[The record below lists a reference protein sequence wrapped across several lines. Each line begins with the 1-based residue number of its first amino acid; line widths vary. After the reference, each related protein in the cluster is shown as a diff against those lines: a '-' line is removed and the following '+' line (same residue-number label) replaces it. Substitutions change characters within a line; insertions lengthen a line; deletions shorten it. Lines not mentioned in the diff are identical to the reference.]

1 MSTRLHLKQTTS
13 LVLNPVVHTFLELLP
28 LNRLEFMD
36 RIQNEVDSNPMLEVE
51 DPFSKDA
58 ETSARDDETNLLEQK
73 LNKAD
78 DSFVS
83 HYEENGFLKPDP
95 DRIDKNRAIELFSAE
110 KEDLADHLMGQART
124 EFSLEE
130 LRIARHII
138 FNLNSDGYLDLL
150 IESAAS
156 ALNTTPEAIEEI
168 RRRITG
174 FDPQG
179 SAARSLSE
187 CLLAQVPEN
196 PDNTKLR
203 RLIHSHLD
211 DLARSRYEEIMKQ
224 LEVDRKELNRL
235 IERLRRLNPRPAS
248 RFEHD
253 DIEYA
258 EVDLLLIKDE
268 HGYQVRYIEEGMP
281 RLLISSYYQEML
293 EKPLDRKTRSYLK
306 DRQRNATLFIDGL
319 ELRKKMIVRI
329 AEFLVTQQKDFLD
342 FGPKWKKPLTMKEVA
357 QALNY
362 NESTISRAVK
372 NKFMASDRGLISLR
386 SFFSY
391 GIKGEFGF
399 KHSVETVREK
409 IQRIIESEPHAHPL
423 SDQLIAEQLNRLGIH
438 ISRRTVRNYRE
449 ELNLSNSSKRREEY
463 KLKGE

>member
-1 MSTRLHLKQTTS
+1 MGTRLHLKQTTS

-28 LNRLEFMD
+28 LNRLEFME
-36 RIQNEVDSNPMLEVE
+36 RIQNEVDSNPMLEVD
-51 DPFSKDA
+51 DPISRDA
-58 ETSARDDETNLLEQK
+58 EGASKEDETNLLEQK
-73 LNKAD
+73 LKKAD

-95 DRIDKNRAIELFSAE
+95 DRIDKNRAIELFSTE
-110 KEDLADHLMGQART
+110 KEDLADHLMEQART
-124 EFSLEE
+124 EFSPED

-138 FNLNSDGYLDLL
+138 FNLNNDGYLDLL

-156 ALNTTPEAIEEI
+156 ALGTTPETIEEI

-179 SAARSLSE
+179 SASRSLSE
-187 CLLAQVPEN
+187 CLLAQVPESPEN
-196 PDNTKLR
+196 DKLR
-203 RLIHSHLD
+203 QLIRSHLD

-224 LEVDRKELNRL
+224 LEINPDELNRL

-248 RFEHD
+248 RFED
-253 DIEYA
+253 SDIEYA

-268 HGYQVRYIEEGMP
+268 QGYHVRYIEEGMP

-293 EKPLDRKTRSYLK
+293 DKPLDRKTRSYLK

-329 AEFLVTQQKDFLD
+329 AEFLVSQQKDFLD
-342 FGPKWKKPLTMKEVA
+342 FGLKWKKPLTMKEVA

-399 KHSVETVREK
+399 KHSVETVKEK
-409 IQRIIESEPHAHPL
+409 IQRIIEAEPHEHPL
-423 SDQLIAEQLNRLGIH
+423 SDQLIAEQLNRLGIR
-438 ISRRTVRNYRE
+438 ISRRTIRNYRE
-449 ELNLSNSSKRREEY
+449 ELNLQNSSKRREEY

>member
-1 MSTRLHLKQTTS
+1 MGTRLHLKQTTS
-13 LVLNPVVHTFLELLP
+13 IILNPVVHTFLELLP
-28 LNRLEFMD
+28 LNRLEFID

-51 DPFSKDA
+51 EPVTKYNDA
-58 ETSARDDETNLLEQK
+58 SAREEDATLLEKK
-73 LNKAD
+73 LGKAD

-83 HYEENGFLKPDP
+83 QYEENGFLKPDP
-95 DRIDKNRAIELFSAE
+95 DRIDKNRAIELFSTDRE
-110 KEDLADHLMGQART
+110 CLADHLMAQARA
-124 EFSLEE
+124 EFSAEE

-156 ALNTTPEAIEEI
+156 ALGTTPETIEQI

-174 FDPQG
+174 FDPPG
-179 SAARSLSE
+179 AASRSLSE
-187 CLLAQVPEN
+187 CLLAQVPEEPEN
-196 PDNTKLR
+196 EKLR
-203 RLIHSHLD
+203 GLIFSHLD
-211 DLARSRYEEIMKQ
+211 DLARSRYEEIMKA
-224 LEVDRKELNRL
+224 LDVDRDELNRL

-248 RFEHD
+248 RFEKD
-253 DIEYA
+253 ETEYA
-258 EVDLLLIKDE
+258 EVDLLLIKDTQ
-268 HGYQVRYIEEGMP
+268 GYQVRYIEEGMP

-306 DRQRNATLFIDGL
+306 ERQRNAALFIDGL

-329 AEFLVTQQKDFLD
+329 AEYLVTQQKDFLD
-342 FGPKWKKPLTMKEVA
+342 FGSRWKKPLTMKEVA

-399 KHSVETVREK
+399 KHSVETVKEK
-409 IQRIIESEPHAHPL
+409 ILRIIEAEPRDHPL
-423 SDQLIAEQLNRLGIH
+423 SDQMIAEQLNRLGIR
-438 ISRRTVRNYRE
+438 ISRRTIRNYRE
-449 ELNLSNSSKRREEY
+449 EMNLSNSSKRREEY